1 MKYVGVTHNFNS
13 MDYTDI
19 TRFSIGNIYWF
30 KFYEDDLGSLGDVS
44 IGQYVVVDTCRGLAV
59 GRIVRKSDG
68 GINLALNAGMS
79 EEDVTRQVVDVV
91 NIEHIVARNKL
102 IKEVGKA
109 EKAMC
114 DWINKNSIE
123 NVYAI
128 LADQS
133 VEFKDLLYA
142 RDQLVKKLEA
152 EK

>member
-1 MKYVGVTHNFNS
+1 M
-13 MDYTDI
+13 
-19 TRFSIGNIYWF
+19 
-30 KFYEDDLGSLGDVS
+30 
-44 IGQYVVVDTCRGLAV
+44 RGLAV
-59 GRIVRKSDG
+59 GRIVKKSDG

-102 IKEVGKA
+102 IKKVGKA

-123 NVYAI
+123 DVYTI

>member
-1 MKYVGVTHNFNS
+1 MKYVGVTHNFND

-30 KFYEDDLGSLGDVS
+30 KFYEDDLGPLDDVI

-59 GRIVRKSDG
+59 GRIVKKSGG
-68 GINLALNAGMS
+68 GINLTLNAGMS

-123 NVYAI
+123 DVYAI

>member
-1 MKYVGVTHNFNS
+1 MKYVGVTHNFNDV
-13 MDYTDI
+13 DYTDI

-30 KFYEDDLGSLGDVS
+30 KFYEDDLGPLDDVS
-44 IGQYVVVDTCRGLAV
+44 IGQYVVVDTCRDLAV
-59 GRIVRKSDG
+59 GRIVKKSDG

-91 NIEHIVARNKL
+91 NVEHIVARNKL

-123 NVYAI
+123 DVYAI

>member
-30 KFYEDDLGSLGDVS
+30 KFYEDDLGPLDDVN

-59 GRIVRKSDG
+59 GRIVKKSDG

-91 NIEHIVARNKL
+91 NVDHIVARNKL

-123 NVYAI
+123 DVYAI

>member
-19 TRFSIGNIYWF
+19 TRFSIGRIYWF
-30 KFYEDDLGSLGDVS
+30 KFYEDDLGPLDVVS

-59 GRIVRKSDG
+59 GRIVKKSDG

-123 NVYAI
+123 DVYAI

>member
-1 MKYVGVTHNFNS
+1 MKYVEVTHNFNS

-30 KFYEDDLGSLGDVS
+30 KFYEDDLGPLDDVN

-59 GRIVRKSDG
+59 GRIVKKSDG
-68 GINLALNAGMS
+68 DINLALNAGMS

-91 NIEHIVARNKL
+91 NVEHIVARNKL

-123 NVYAI
+123 DVYAI

>member
-30 KFYEDDLGSLGDVS
+30 KFYEDDLGPLDDIR
-44 IGQYVVVDTCRGLAV
+44 IGQYVVVDTCRGLAI
-59 GRIVRKSDG
+59 GRIVKKSGG

-79 EEDVTRQVVDVV
+79 EENVTRQVVDVV

-123 NVYAI
+123 DVYAI

>member
-1 MKYVGVTHNFNS
+1 MKYVGVTHNFNDL
-13 MDYTDI
+13 DYTDI
-19 TRFSIGNIYWF
+19 TRFSIGNLYWF
-30 KFYEDDLGSLGDVS
+30 KFYEDDLGPLDDVS

-59 GRIVRKSDG
+59 GRIVKKSDG

-79 EEDVTRQVVDVV
+79 EENVTRQVVDFV

-123 NVYAI
+123 DVYAI